1 MKRIVLISIF
11 VSLTLASCVQ
21 HMEEVETA
29 MISGAWAK
37 VDENNMVSIFLTFDR
52 GYLYEYKSGGEYYF
66 HNNIVWGAPFSSV
79 MNGNR
84 YKYTLTDGV
93 LHYHNYYEDV
103 YTDVIREG
111 DAIIFDGNKYLML
124 NDIRQS
130 QYSRII
136 LSESNKTDL
145 DYRGEYIE
153 WDYEIE
159 NPVQGYELQVLEAP
173 EWCGGIEGVAVS
185 DDKISFHADSTI
197 LRTEGKFKFSYRT
210 AQDVEIKVKQVAP
223 VQIFLEQTSL
233 NFDHRGGFS
242 GIRYTILNATDLIKP
257 SVTTDVKWIRVYDFD
272 EDDFMFVVDEN
283 SKSDDRTG
291 KITLTYGNVSASC
304 IVYQEG
310 SIWADW
316 I

>member
-1 MKRIVLISIF
+1 MKKMKQKSSAIVGFILVLALLIGMIPTN
-11 VSLTLASCVQ
+11 VVLANTAEENYTVISL
-21 HMEEVETA
+21 
-29 MISGAWAK
+29 
-37 VDENNMVSIFLTFDR
+37 
-52 GYLYEYKSGGEYYF
+52 
-66 HNNIVWGAPFSSV
+66 
-79 MNGNR
+79 
-84 YKYTLTDGV
+84 
-93 LHYHNYYEDV
+93 
-103 YTDVIREG
+103 
-111 DAIIFDGNKYLML
+111 
-124 NDIRQS
+124 
-130 QYSRII
+130 
-136 LSESNKTDL
+136 
-145 DYRGEYIE
+145 
-153 WDYEIE
+153 
-159 NPVQGYELQVLEAP
+159 
-173 EWCGGIEGVAVS
+173 
-185 DDKISFHADSTI
+185 ADSADYVAGALAGTKGFD
-197 LRTEGKFKFSYRT
+197 LGSDKTLDNTRFEGKFKFSYRT